1 MKSNIRSRWY
11 RSNEKP
17 LESSQGS
24 VAQQA
29 PFGEINPA
37 QEDSLKDDL
46 SNATPSSISEGK
58 RSRNSFK
65 KEHDRTSKPRREN
78 RKKQHGSDKNH
89 RSKEQENKGE
99 RKQDKS
105 RRKHRPK
112 PKKDHRTEEGKNQ
125 SGRSKH
131 RPNSK
136 KDQNRSSKKKIF
148 NEKPM
153 QAEPKSGLGKFISKI
168 FGG

>member
-29 PFGEINPA
+29 PFGEINPS

-58 RSRNSFK
+58 QGRNSFK

-78 RKKQHGSDKNH
+78 RKKQNGSNRNH

-99 RKQDKS
+99 RQQDQS

-125 SGRSKH
+125 TSRSKH

-136 KDQNRSSKKKIF
+136 KDQNRSSKKKNL
-148 NEKPM
+148 NEKPT